1 MIAVII
7 GCEVAFWVLIAAGL
21 GARYVLK
28 RRRLSTALL
37 VAVPLV
43 DVVLLV
49 VSVLDLRRGADAD
62 PAHGLAAVYL
72 AVSIAFGSQMIRWAD
87 QKFAHRFTGAPVP
100 PKRQGVERAS
110 HERRQW
116 LRHLT
121 AYAIGGV
128 ILAFF
133 TVLVGDVTRTA
144 PLWSVMVPWGIVLV
158 VDFFVSF
165 SYSLARR

>member
-7 GCEVAFWVLIAAGL
+7 GCEAAFWVLIAAGL
-21 GARYVLK
+21 ATRYLLK

-43 DVVLLV
+43 DVVLLI

-87 QKFAHRFTGAPVP
+87 LKFAHRFTGAPVP
-100 PKRQGVERAS
+100 PKRQGAERAS
-110 HERRQW
+110 HERAQW
-116 LRHLT
+116 LRHLS
-121 AYAIGGV
+121 AYAIGAV
-128 ILAFF
+128 LLAFF
-133 TVLVGDVTRTA
+133 TVLVGDVARTA